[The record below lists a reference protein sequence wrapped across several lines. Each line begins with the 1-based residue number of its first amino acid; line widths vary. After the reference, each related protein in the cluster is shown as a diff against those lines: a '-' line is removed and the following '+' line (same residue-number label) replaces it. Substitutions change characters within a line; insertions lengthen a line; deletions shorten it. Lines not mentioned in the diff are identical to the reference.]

1 MMLVLV
7 MAFLAFLALL
17 HDFLLARVK
26 KGPPASCHCFW
37 GGEGSEVKGRKRT
50 LFIFGP
56 THGDGIYVLNGWL
69 DLL

>member
-26 KGPPASCHCFW
+26 KGPPASCHCFR
-37 GGEGSEVKGRKRT
+37 GGEGSKGQRAYPVHFWPYPWGRHPCVER
-50 LFIFGP
+50 LVG
-56 THGDGIYVLNGWL
+56 HSR
-69 DLL
+69 